1 MCYWE
6 ERLQLPGMETLP
18 KQPKQMKEEPQ
29 GISTAVHGLKEW
41 IFAPEEPTFSSIGE
55 FLLPYLLGAMQA
67 CWIAAILIGL
77 VSAGLFEASAA
88 LIPLW
93 APFILILGSL
103 FLFHYLGMRT
113 PKKTPG
119 DTADGVKVVLPETS
133 LFLILVGVVSLF
145 FVWLN
150 LYSQR
155 AFIFDPGWVL
165 LLFNDVLLLGDH
177 FYEAVCII
185 GLTFLLG
192 WMGIRL
198 INRNVEPSDV
208 FRALCLGLGVFIVV
222 IILRTGQ
229 ASAGIVIHNDIS
241 LLLLIPLFLILSLM
255 AHALARVVF
264 IRKSHPT
271 GLQGNIVAQ
280 ERAII
285 MLIGLLGLAFLFFTL
300 LIGGTTNSVFLTTLE
315 HVLAILGMVYNWLVE
330 IIAAIIV
337 IVVIPIFWLISLL
350 HPSTQLPKVRRFHIP
365 QSTANPSIST
375 MQAAFVHTII
385 PILSIVLPILF
396 VLLMVLLI
404 HWTLRRRS
412 RVRKRVNRRNQDV
425 HESLWSWSLFWMQL
439 RSIVHTLFARFMHRD
454 MKTEDGV
461 IKIEE
466 IKGEPAA
473 RSIREI
479 YRVFLKKAAGH
490 GYPRKRFETPYEF
503 NQRLDE
509 KVPLTEPQLE
519 MITEA
524 YAFTRYGGDVPDE
537 AQLTQ
542 IRTSWVELDR
552 KWT

>member
-1 MCYWE
+1 
-6 ERLQLPGMETLP
+6 METLP